1 MKRMATIFLCATLL
15 AGCQLTPDYERPT
28 ADLPATWL
36 AARDK
41 ATSTQANVEETWWKS
56 FKSNELNTLVTT
68 ALENNNDLRASLER
82 INQARAGARIAGA
95 PFLPSVDANAGSG
108 WSQSNPSRGSSSDRG
123 SASGGVTVSY
133 EVDLFGRNNAS
144 LRAAEANLRGSVYER
159 DALSLVVKGD
169 VAKTYF
175 QILNL
180 RERINIAQTNL
191 DNSRQVLRIV
201 EARYNAGTVSAV
213 DVSRQKSNLSTAE
226 AALES
231 LKNQE
236 QLAENTLSILL
247 GRAPRD
253 LKLKSKS
260 LRQITIPRIPV
271 AQPSSIV
278 EQRPDIRVVEENLV
292 AANADIGAAK
302 AAFFPVLNLS
312 AGASFSRSP
321 LSDPTATALS
331 LAASALAPIFK
342 GGELKGGLQRSEAR
356 QRELVETYRKTVIVS
371 LREVED
377 ALSSAQAAK
386 RREAALNTA
395 KEEARK
401 AYNLSRDLYE
411 AGAVD
416 FQTMLDSERTL
427 LSTEDSHAS
436 VRLEVLNAAV
446 DLYKAVGGGWQGPAK
461 K

>member
-1 MKRMATIFLCATLL
+1 M
-15 AGCQLTPDYERPT
+15 
-28 ADLPATWL
+28 
-36 AARDK
+36 
-41 ATSTQANVEETWWKS
+41 
-56 FKSNELNTLVTT
+56 
-68 ALENNNDLRASLER
+68 
-82 INQARAGARIAGA
+82 
-95 PFLPSVDANAGSG
+95 
-108 WSQSNPSRGSSSDRG
+108 
-123 SASGGVTVSY
+123 
-133 EVDLFGRNNAS
+133 
-144 LRAAEANLRGSVYER
+144 RAAEANLRGSVYER

-180 RERINIAQTNL
+180 RERIHIAQTNL

-342 GGELKGGLQRSEAR
+342 GGALKGGLQRSEAR
-356 QRELVETYRKTVIVS
+356 QRELVESYRKTVIVS